1 MPGVPAAVV
10 QTVLDFIQPALS
22 ACVDAALVD
31 EGQEGL
37 GGLVAERRGVAED
50 DVNLPAAACERA
62 LDPALDLGIRLLV
75 RPPRG
80 AAQKAVLLI
89 DAVRA
94 ADGDAAAAG
103 KLVHLAV
110 EGEEQVRVLRLH
122 HDACAE
128 TLRFLVAQRSRGPRL
143 VIAMDAQQCY
153 RHRVYVPFELLV
165 AVIEVVVD
173 TRVAEDY
180 QHVAARCMI
189 VAAEARDALKAPMR
203 VAGEIDVH
211 FFLLI

>member
-1 MPGVPAAVV
+1 MPGVPAVVV
-10 QTVLDFIQPALS
+10 QTVLNFVQPALS
-22 ACVDAALVD
+22 ARVDAALVD

-50 DVNLPAAACERA
+50 DVDLPAAACERA
-62 LDPALDLGIRLLV
+62 LDPALDPGTRLLV

-122 HDACAE
+122 HDARAE
-128 TLRFLVAQRSRGPRL
+128 ALRFLIAQRSRGPRL
-143 VIAMDAQQCY
+143 VIAVDAQQCY
-153 RHRVYVPFELLV
+153 RHRVYVPFELFV

-173 TRVAEDY
+173 AGVAEDY
-180 QHVAARCMI
+180 QHVAERRII
-189 VAAEARDALKAPMR
+189 VAQLSRQKSKIFIMN
-203 VAGEIDVH
+203 
-211 FFLLI
+211 